1 MKRFNFKTI
10 AIPAMFALTAISA
23 QAQSYYAEQYIKKSG
38 KLNSKIWVSHEK
50 GDASY
55 KMRSETFEV
64 GFGLK
69 NDENSYIV
77 IRVDSAKMF
86 TLYPDTKTYTYWDLS
101 AVMKDGKLT
110 SLINS
115 NAGRGIMKDSRVD
128 KKLLGTEVIEGY
140 ECQHYRYAITTT
152 LANGATETGYR
163 EAWVYEP
170 LKIEMQWEDG
180 GEVFVIRN
188 LKQGAQPE
196 SLFEIPK
203 DYKGESAFDMGKAGG
218 LMDMMGGSSK
228 SESQQK
234 MQEVKDA
241 LNSGKKSKK
250 DDKGKSDEQIQ
261 DLMKLIEGTKKKK

>member
-1 MKRFNFKTI
+1 LA
-10 AIPAMFALTAISA
+10 AILTA

-38 KLNSKIWVSHEK
+38 KLNSKIWVSCEN
-50 GDASY
+50 GNASY

-69 NDENSYIV
+69 NDGTSYNI

-86 TLYPDTKTYTYWDLS
+86 TLYPETKTYTYWDLS
-101 AVMKDGKLT
+101 AVMKEGKLT

-115 NAGRGIMKDSRVD
+115 NGGGGIMKDSRQD
-128 KKLLGTEVIEGY
+128 KKFLGTEVIEGY
-140 ECQHYRYAITTT
+140 ECNHYRYTITST
-152 LANGATETGYR
+152 LANGTAATGYR

-203 DYKGESAFDMGKAGG
+203 DYKRESSDASEVLNMLDLMQGKGKAGEAMKQNQQNVQEQQKKNEAIKNDPNKSEQQKIME
-218 LMDMMGGSSK
+218 LLNQMGGS
-228 SESQQK
+228 Q
-234 MQEVKDA
+234 
-241 LNSGKKSKK
+241 
-250 DDKGKSDEQIQ
+250 
-261 DLMKLIEGTKKKK
+261 KKK